1 MASFTEKFV
10 SLMARP
16 GQDAVPKDDVPW
28 YLKYG
33 GRVLGIVAAFFAI
46 LFGLYNCLSILL
58 VDIGCLVSGIL
69 QICAGM
75 LVMVIEAP
83 CCCMFIDFVQKI
95 ADLADSKPYYYRA
108 AVYCVI
114 AIPPIAMC
122 PGLGS
127 LFGCGLIFGTGVIY
141 GMMSLGKKGSRQ
153 DMAAIASPNAMSPGQ
168 GPTLD
173 QRASLQEMRNAAV
186 ASDNS
191 RPIGTTSGMR
201 SNLVDNAQPVAF
213 TGPPAYD
220 SNV

>member
-141 GMMSLGKKGSRQ
+141 GMMSLGKK
-153 DMAAIASPNAMSPGQ
+153 
-168 GPTLD
+168 
-173 QRASLQEMRNAAV
+173 ASLQEMRNAAV

>member
-114 AIPPIAMC
+114 AIPPIALC

-141 GMMSLGKKGSRQ
+141 GMMSLGKK
-153 DMAAIASPNAMSPGQ
+153 
-168 GPTLD
+168 
-173 QRASLQEMRNAAV
+173 ASLQEMRNAAV
-186 ASDNS
+186 ASDTS